1 MLIKLF
7 VLRLLG
13 LLVAFTILVLFFQ
26 KRCLKIS
33 NKMETWKKTSLL
45 LCVFGFLK
53 EFRPSEPYITPY
65 LEGPPMNFTDEQ
77 VDLTIQSIILYKCT
91 YLLYYQL
98 TEQIE
103 RLVFAV
109 SYLKLLT

>member
-1 MLIKLF
+1 M
-7 VLRLLG
+7 
-13 LLVAFTILVLFFQ
+13 FFQ
-26 KRCLKIS
+26 KRHLTII

-77 VDLTIQSIILYKCT
+77 VPRPYYTIYNTVCIYILHSQVKFMGCT
-91 YLLYYQL
+91 FKY
-98 TEQIE
+98 I
-103 RLVFAV
+103 
-109 SYLKLLT
+109 S

>member
-1 MLIKLF
+1 
-7 VLRLLG
+7 
-13 LLVAFTILVLFFQ
+13 
-26 KRCLKIS
+26 
-33 NKMETWKKTSLL
+33 METWKKTSLL